1 MSNKIFKKEKLP
13 FIEIRYIHDV
23 RSCEKKHSHKELVFT
38 VIKQGS
44 IDIIFENKTDSLK
57 PNELSIINPQEI
69 HCAQLH
75 DNLCKDCYVMYLDK
89 KWMSDLQNS
98 LFEDN
103 IECLLF
109 NTSLVKDKR
118 VHKTFVSL
126 CERFFSNDTDSIEK
140 EENLI
145 EFILS
150 LLKQYTS
157 KTLFKKTDNKNSL
170 QAKKIEKYLL
180 ENIEEDILLEDISQ
194 YMNLSIVH
202 ILRIFKKEFGLPIH
216 SYLINKKVHIAK
228 DLLAKNIAISE
239 VAQRSG
245 FFDQSHL
252 NRSFKRVFQLTP
264 KEYQKNIFS

>member
-13 FIEIRYIHDV
+13 FIEIRYIEDV
-23 RSCEKKHSHKELVFT
+23 RSCEKKHSHKEFVFT
-38 VIKQGS
+38 AIKQGN

-57 PNELSIINPQEI
+57 PSELSIINSQEI
-69 HCAQLH
+69 HCAEL
-75 DNLCKDCYVMYLDK
+75 NNSLCKDCYVMYLDS
-89 KWMSDLQNS
+89 KWMSNFQNS
-98 LFEDN
+98 LFEDSGN
-103 IECLLF
+103 FLLF

-118 VHKTFVSL
+118 VHKTFISL
-126 CERFFSNDTDSIEK
+126 CEIFFSNDIDSIEK

-145 EFILS
+145 EFVSDLFKRFCSKTPLKKTNNKSS
-150 LLKQYTS
+150 LL
-157 KTLFKKTDNKNSL
+157 
-170 QAKKIEKYLL
+170 AEKIEKYLL
-180 ENIEEDILLEDISQ
+180 ENIEDDILLEDISQ

-228 DLLAKNIAISE
+228 DLLAENIAVSE